1 MERAKRP
8 YEGSDA
14 YEAGKKDAIKDLY
27 DKLVKL
33 DECFIITKDDI
44 IGSDSS
50 IFGKLPSIFI
60 FLVISDMFISF
71 FKNTPSIF

>member
-1 MERAKRP
+1 MVRAKRP

-44 IGSDSS
+44 IECLRREVDS
-50 IFGKLPSIFI
+50 
-60 FLVISDMFISF
+60 
-71 FKNTPSIF
+71 NNA

>member
-1 MERAKRP
+1 MVEKIKVEVGQIMERAKRP

-44 IGSDSS
+44 IECLRREVDS
-50 IFGKLPSIFI
+50 K
-60 FLVISDMFISF
+60 
-71 FKNTPSIF
+71 